1 MCIRDRNEIGQHEL
15 LSKADE
21 VDLADQ
27 IRKAREA
34 SEKMEVGDYRDLKE

>member
-1 MCIRDRNEIGQHEL
+1 MNTTAPNTLNLYLNEIGQHEL
-15 LSKADE
+15 LNKADE

-34 SEKMEVGDYRDLKE
+34 